1 MSCYV
6 VMRGGTH
13 PNAIV
18 IPTPVAVRRTRRE
31 ANEYI
36 KSRKYPSEYYARHV
50 KDDVGPE
57 EWVK

>member
-6 VMRGGTH
+6 VMKSGTH

-31 ANEYI
+31 ANNYI
-36 KSRKYPSEYYARHV
+36 KSRKHPSEYYVRHV

-57 EWVK
+57 ERVE